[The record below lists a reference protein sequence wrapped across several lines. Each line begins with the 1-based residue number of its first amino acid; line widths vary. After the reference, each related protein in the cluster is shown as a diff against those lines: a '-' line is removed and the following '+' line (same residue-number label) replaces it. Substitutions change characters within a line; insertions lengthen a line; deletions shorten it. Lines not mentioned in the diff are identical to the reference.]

1 MAHSNMTS
9 RLSLNLPGLRNL
21 KRPSLALL
29 RAGVAAALVGAVT
42 VGTAGAATASVVGP
56 DVSSHNHD
64 RHATVNWRVIKK
76 AGGGRF
82 AFVKATEGRD
92 YVDPRYASDFAS
104 LRRHGILRS
113 AYHYGRPSGR
123 TKTQIVADA
132 TDEANF
138 FVRFAGTF
146 DGPGNLPPVLDLE
159 SSGSLTPRQMWWWT
173 QAWLDRTEALTG
185 RTPILY
191 TYVNFWTQ
199 NMKNSKA
206 FRAYPLWLASYGA
219 SRPPKVGGWNRYT
232 FWQYTSTG
240 RLAGAGL
247 PVDLSIYRGSIAQL
261 RAMTIKRSMKAETSR
276 SLTAPRVRPSSRPS
290 PQASGPSATSR
301 TGEESKLSE
310 AFAAGRYTTQT
321 RPALPQHRPRAWPNV
336 FGNDGIH
343 QILAY

>member
-1 MAHSNMTS
+1 MTS
-9 RLSLNLPGLRNL
+9 RLSLNLPGLRNF
-21 KRPSLALL
+21 KRPNLALL

-42 VGTAGAATASVVGP
+42 VGTAGAATAGVIGP

-76 AGGGRF
+76 VGGGRF

-92 YVDPRYASDFAS
+92 YVNPRYASDFAS

-132 TDEANF
+132 TAEANF
-138 FVRFAGTF
+138 FVRVAGTF
-146 DGPGNLPPVLDLE
+146 DGPGTLPPVLDLE

-173 QAWLDRTEALTG
+173 HTWLQRTEALTG

-191 TYVNFWTQ
+191 TYVDFWTY
-199 NMKNSKA
+199 NMKNSKG
-206 FRAYPLWLASYGA
+206 FTAYPLWIASYGVR
-219 SRPPKVGGWNRYT
+219 RPGTVGGWKHYT
-232 FWQYTSTG
+232 FWQYTYKG

-261 RAMTIKRSMKAETSR
+261 RAMTIKRSTKAETSR
-276 SLTAPRVRPSSRPS
+276 SQTAPRARPSSRPS
-290 PQASGPSATSR
+290 PKTSGPSAASR
-301 TGEESKLSE
+301 AEEASKLLE
-310 AFAAGRYTTQT
+310 AFTARRYTTRT
-321 RPALPQHRPRAWPNV
+321 SPASPQSRPRAWPNV

-343 QILAY
+343 QILAH